1 MFSRHLLT
9 KNPTNIFISMK
20 KYDIMRMLFK
30 GEGAMIFKDYYKIL
44 GLDNSKVTPEEIKTA
59 YREQAKKYHPD
70 INSENNFS
78 EERFKDINEAY
89 KVLSNQVSRR
99 KYDRTWNSNIGR
111 KKKKTEES
119 KREEGS
125 ISSNFFNMFFGEQI
139 DKQENKV
146 KKKEKVPIKGENVET
161 EIEVSVEEAYYGQE
175 KKISLRTQNGKMKTF
190 TIKIPEGIRN
200 GEKIRLIGQG
210 KKGENGGKNG
220 DLLIRINIKDTNK
233 FALRGVDLYTDLKIS
248 PWEAVLGT
256 KVSVESIGETIYLHI
271 PQGIESGEKVRIPGK
286 GYKDGKGGRGELI
299 ADVKIMIPKTPT
311 KEEIGIYEKLNQI
324 SKFNPRTNLE

>member
-1 MFSRHLLT
+1 MV
-9 KNPTNIFISMK
+9 
-20 KYDIMRMLFK
+20 
-30 GEGAMIFKDYYKIL
+30 FKDYYKIL
-44 GLDNSKVTPEEIKTA
+44 GLDNNKVTQEEIKIA

-89 KVLSNQVSRR
+89 KVLSDQVARR
-99 KYDRTWNSNIGR
+99 KYDRTWNSSIGR
-111 KKKKTEES
+111 RKKAQQS

-125 ISSNFFNMFFGEQI
+125 ISSNFFNMFFGEQAEKKAEKI
-139 DKQENKV
+139 E
-146 KKKEKVPIKGENVET
+146 KKEKVPIKGENVET
-161 EIEVSVEEAYYGQE
+161 EIEVTVEEAFYGQN

-220 DLLIRINIKDTNK
+220 DLLIRINIKDSNK

-256 KVSVESIGETIYLHI
+256 KVSVETIGETIYLHI

-311 KEEIGIYEKLNQI
+311 KEEIGIYEKLNEI
-324 SKFNPRTNLE
+324 SKFNPRSNLE